1 MQSVDHTKLHEAIV
15 QKAFD
20 ATSAFLTKEQ
30 TERLFRNKIERA
42 QAMIDAR
49 SKVSVPTRTDS

>member
-20 ATSAFLTKEQ
+20 VSSVFLTDSQKEQ
-30 TERLFRNKIERA
+30 LFKNKIERA
-42 QAMIDAR
+42 KSMLEASTR
-49 SKVSVPTRTDS
+49 LPVPTRTDS

>member
-20 ATSAFLTKEQ
+20 VSSVFLSEAQKD
-30 TERLFRNKIERA
+30 RLFRNKIDRA
-42 QAMIDAR
+42 RQMLE
-49 SKVSVPTRTDS
+49 SKSRVPVPVRTDS

>member
-20 ATSAFLTKEQ
+20 VSSVFLTESQKEQ
-30 TERLFRNKIERA
+30 LFKNKIERA
-42 QAMIDAR
+42 RTMLDAKSR
-49 SKVSVPTRTDS
+49 MPVQTRTDS

>member
-1 MQSVDHTKLHEAIV
+1 MQSVDHTKLHDTIV

-30 TERLFRNKIERA
+30 TERLFQNKIERA
-42 QAMIDAR
+42 QAMIEAQ
-49 SKVSVPTRTDS
+49 SKMPVPTRTDY

>member
-30 TERLFRNKIERA
+30 TQQLVQNKINRA
-42 QAMIDAR
+42 QSMLDAR
-49 SKVSVPTRTDS
+49 TQLPVTWNTDR